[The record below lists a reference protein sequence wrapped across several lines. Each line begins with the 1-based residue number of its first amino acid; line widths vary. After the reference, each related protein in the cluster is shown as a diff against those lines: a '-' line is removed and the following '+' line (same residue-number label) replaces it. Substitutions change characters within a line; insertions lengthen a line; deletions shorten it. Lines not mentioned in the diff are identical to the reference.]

1 MRTSLTIETHKEWPR
16 VTSPNEKMLEDQKEV
31 SAYYIREDCELHC
44 SDLGLL
50 SSININEAVIQWKET
65 RKSSLVF

>member
-1 MRTSLTIETHKEWPR
+1 MIKTHKEWPR
-16 VTSPNEKMLEDQKEV
+16 VTSPNGKMLEDQKGV

-50 SSININEAVIQWKET
+50 SSINIKEAIIQWKKT
-65 RKSSLVF
+65 SKSSLVF

>member
-1 MRTSLTIETHKEWPR
+1 MIETHNEWLR
-16 VTSPNEKMLEDQKEV
+16 VTSPNGKMLENQKEV
-31 SAYYIREDCELHC
+31 GACFIRGDCELHC

-50 SSININEAVIQWKET
+50 FSIKIKEAIIQWKET

>member
-1 MRTSLTIETHKEWPR
+1 MIETHKEWLR
-16 VTSPNEKMLEDQKEV
+16 VTSPDGTMLEDQKQV
-31 SAYYIREDCELHC
+31 GACYIREDCELHC

-50 SSININEAVIQWKET
+50 SSINIKEAIIQWKET